1 MRFMSRSLVLGVLA
15 RRAGTTAVV
24 PARDF
29 RGGLLLLSRGR
40 ALLSQGG
47 ALLSRGCLL
56 SRGRLLVQIV
66 VRPELRAGDVGRRH
80 QAFVADRVELLPFE
94 EVRLGARGGFAGR
107 RLGRRGAVPAARYE
121 LLEPLFGFEQEDHVE
136 LVGTERQSG
145 TGRAHLHVRGLLAS
159 FVDRD
164 ARAAA
169 AAHEEAGL
177 GHGEVRVAGRLVVE
191 LLGVRLLFEQLLER
205 LVGTRRELG
214 LVLRDLVRGG
224 LVLALL
230 YRERRARAERR

>member
-1 MRFMSRSLVLGVLA
+1 SLVLGVLA

-80 QAFVADRVELLPFE
+80 QAFVADL
-94 EVRLGARGGFAGR
+94 
-107 RLGRRGAVPAARYE
+107 
-121 LLEPLFGFEQEDHVE
+121 
-136 LVGTERQSG
+136 
-145 TGRAHLHVRGLLAS
+145 
-159 FVDRD
+159 
-164 ARAAA
+164 
-169 AAHEEAGL
+169 
-177 GHGEVRVAGRLVVE
+177 VE
-191 LLGVRLLFEQLLER
+191 LLGVRLLFEQLLQR
-205 LVGTRRELG
+205 LVGARRELG

-230 YRERRARAERR
+230 YRERGARAERR